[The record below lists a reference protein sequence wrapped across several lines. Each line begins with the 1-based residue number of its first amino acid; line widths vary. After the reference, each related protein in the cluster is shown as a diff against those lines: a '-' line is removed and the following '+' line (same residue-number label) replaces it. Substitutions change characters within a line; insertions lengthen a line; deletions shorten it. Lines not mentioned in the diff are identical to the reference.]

1 MKIELIVFYVA
12 NQPYAISFNE
22 IEEIQTSKKGTPLPF
37 AEEWHEGLITIRG
50 SLYPLVNL
58 RKLMA
63 VSYDGPKDT
72 DKMILLSRARV
83 ALLVDELDNTAIVD
97 ESDLRE
103 NPEVNSRDILP
114 NAFETDGGKIV
125 PIVNVETLLAYTRSS
140 YV

>member
-12 NQPYAISFNE
+12 GQPYAINFNE
-22 IEEIQTSKKGTPLPF
+22 IDEIQPAKKGTPLPF
-37 AEEWHEGLITIRG
+37 AEDWHEGLITVRG

-58 RKLMA
+58 RKLLA
-63 VSYDGPKDT
+63 VSYDSPKET
-72 DKMILLSRARV
+72 DKMILLRRSRV
-83 ALLVDELDNTAIVD
+83 ALLVDELDNTAIID

-114 NAFETDGGKIV
+114 NAFESNGNIV
-125 PIVNVETLLAYTRSS
+125 PIVNVEILLSYTRNS

>member
-12 NQPYAISFNE
+12 SQPYAINFNE
-22 IEEIQTSKKGTPLPF
+22 IDEIQPAKKGTPLPF
-37 AEEWHEGLITIRG
+37 AEDWHEGLITVRG

-58 RKLMA
+58 RKLLA
-63 VSYDGPKDT
+63 VSYDSPKET
-72 DKMILLSRARV
+72 DKMILLRRSRV
-83 ALLVDELDNTAIVD
+83 ALLVDELDNTAIID

-114 NAFETDGGKIV
+114 NAFESNGNIV
-125 PIVNVETLLAYTRSS
+125 PIVNVEILLSYTRNS

>member
-12 NQPYAISFNE
+12 KQPYAISFNE
-22 IEEIQTSKKGTPLPF
+22 IDEIQTAKKGTPLPF
-37 AEEWHEGLITIRG
+37 AEDWHEGLITIRG

-58 RKLMA
+58 RKLLA
-63 VSYDGPKDT
+63 VSYDGIQDT
-72 DKMILLSRARV
+72 DKMILLRRARV
-83 ALLVDELDNTAIVD
+83 ALLVDELDNTAIIE

-114 NAFETDGGKIV
+114 SAFELEDGRIV
-125 PIVNVETLLAYTRSS
+125 PIVNVETLLSYTRNS